1 MPLPSVAVR
10 NLAMLGAALLPALAS
25 ISIVAPAPAA
35 AGDDG
40 AASRPPPTVA
50 ATATPPPPPASPT
63 GDAPQ
68 PAPFSAT
75 GIATS
80 AATDIDAE
88 ATGEALPQPFRIGP
102 QPAWYLLGG
111 LSSGYTAMGDSG
123 GYLGGELSLARL
135 KEGRSIGLYADA
147 YYGFGADGTYV
158 SGGPELSW
166 KVVALDGGLA
176 ARFADDATDLGA
188 TGRLCVGVGLFSLCG
203 RYSRFFGADAHED
216 VLAFGALLKLP
227 LISPFGGYR

>member
-10 NLAMLGAALLPALAS
+10 NLAMLGAVLLPALAS
-25 ISIVAPAPAA
+25 APPPAA

-50 ATATPPPPPASPT
+50 ATATPPPAPATTP
-63 GDAPQ
+63 GDAPR
-68 PAPFSAT
+68 PISAAT
-75 GIATS
+75 DIATS

-102 QPAWYLLGG
+102 QAAWYLLGG
-111 LSSGYTAMGDSG
+111 LSSGYTAMGDTG
-123 GYLGGELSLARL
+123 GYLGGEISLSRL
-135 KEGRSIGLYADA
+135 KEAKSVGLYADA
-147 YYGFGADGTYV
+147 YYDFGANGTYV

-166 KVVALDGGLA
+166 KVVALDGGVA
-176 ARFADDATDLGA
+176 ARFADDTTDVGA

-216 VLAFGALLKLP
+216 VLQFGALLKLP